1 MSGAVELRSTIIL
14 PGLPYWIA
22 CAVADDGMGGQDLEN
37 DIAVFVNLNRVAD
50 RFTTG
55 GGKVIQLF
63 FGNIVTQNF
72 TAALFYNILC
82 HGQSHNAHP

>member
-1 MSGAVELRSTIIL
+1 MDSLLHG
-14 PGLPYWIA
+14 
-22 CAVADDGMGGQDLEN
+22 VADDGMGGQDLEN